1 MPSHR
6 TLSLAEL
13 KQLIS
18 FDNPCLVGEL
28 SREMYILPKHAQVFQ
43 DLTADIQQNGIT
55 APLRVVNQYLV
66 DGHHRAI
73 VAMEL
78 GLDEVPITYEGF
90 EVQ

>member
-1 MPSHR
+1 MSDLKK
-6 TLSLAEL
+6 LS
-13 KQLIS
+13 S

-28 SREMYILPKHAQVFQ
+28 SRDMYVLPKHTQVFQ

-55 APLRVVNQYLV
+55 APLRVVNNVLV

-78 GLDEVPITYEGF
+78 GLTEVPIVYEGF